1 MAITSSKESNTEGSW
16 VVPNQ
21 SIVELGISDYINN
34 SYEQSTLG
42 YPNEDFWTSDQL
54 LLIES
59 FPPVAHLIFG
69 TFLSIICAMGITANA
84 LVLLIFM
91 RFE

>member
-1 MAITSSKESNTEGSW
+1 MVMTSSRESTTESSW
-16 VVPNQ
+16 LMSNQ
-21 SIVELGISDYINN
+21 SVVERDTSGFQSIT
-34 SYEQSTLG
+34 YEPTLG
-42 YPNEDFWTSDQL
+42 YSNEDFWTADQL

-59 FPPVAHLIFG
+59 FPPVAHLVLG

-91 RFE
+91 RYR